1 MINKLFDL
9 TGKTVVITGASQGLG
24 MEIARF
30 LAGAGASVALIARNK
45 DKLAGLEKELVDSG
59 YQALSV
65 PLDIMDTEKI
75 RPAMKKINDH
85 FGSIDILINN
95 AGTNITKPAEEITEA
110 DWDHV
115 LDLNLKSAF
124 FCCQAAGD
132 YLKKSGNGK
141 IINMS
146 SQMAAVGYFKR
157 SAYSSSKG
165 GITQLTR
172 ALAIEW
178 AKHQV
183 NVNAVAPTFVETPL
197 TKPMLE
203 DPDFQK
209 DVMSRIPLGRLAKPE
224 DLFGAILFL
233 SSASSNMVT
242 GQTLYVDG
250 GWTVW

>member
-1 MINKLFDL
+1 MIDELFNL
-9 TGKTVVITGASQGLG
+9 TGKLAIITGASQGLG

-30 LAGAGASVALIARNK
+30 MAEAGASVALIARNEE
-45 DKLAGLEKELVDSG
+45 KLSKLEKELTDSG
-59 YQALSV
+59 HQALSV

-75 RPAMKKINDH
+75 QSAMKKINDH
-85 FGSIDILINN
+85 FGRIDILINN

-110 DWDHV
+110 DWDQV

-124 FCCQAAGD
+124 FCCQAAGE
-132 YLKKSGNGK
+132 YLKKSKNGK

-146 SQMAAVGYFKR
+146 SQMAAVGYYKR

-165 GITQLTR
+165 GMTQLTR
-172 ALAIEW
+172 SLAIEW
-178 AKHQV
+178 AKHHV

-203 DPDFQK
+203 DPDFQN
-209 DVMSRIPLGRLAKPE
+209 DVMSRIPLRRLAKPE

-242 GQTLYVDG
+242 GQTLYIDG